1 MRYFECKATV
11 KTPVDIHTEEGAD
24 ICGFA
29 AAKSEEYCEENID
42 KFCACV
48 TDLKNKDCTF
58 LFGGNGSSSF
68 LETEIKRFWKTL
80 NLKGRIV
87 KINEITADKVS
98 RYIRMRHNMILPD
111 DINEYM
117 NVSMLRHIEF
127 DEHIVDTD
135 AQPNLEDFA
144 EFCHLPEL
152 AEEAERINSCKTD
165 HFIGHPVHY
174 LFEENSRD
182 TLIKKADVLIGSLVK
197 ANRLESGRVAV
208 IREKDIIESR
218 CDIIS
223 FAYNNLKGGT
233 LIVSLKKTGS
243 DSKYADYL
251 ESAIEEVCTA
261 ALKHKND
268 VLTIFGINRH
278 DTRTQNTIAAYL
290 KSEIAIVDFKET
302 ASGKTESMDYLSRL
316 AAEKDIHDTEE
327 LRKRLDPNTNEYYIS
342 ELDEIF
348 NDYFSEHL
356 RKTVFPAYTKCS
368 TFKAEKK
375 IGDGSAADKLSEMIG
390 LKNVKDIITKS
401 VNYDKLHE
409 AYKERNIIIEE
420 PARSMIFT
428 GNPGT
433 AKTTVARLTAK
444 IFRENGILEHGNLIE
459 VGRGDLVGQFVG
471 WTAPIIQK
479 YFRKAKGSILFIDEA
494 YALVDDSN
502 SYGDEAINTIVQEM
516 ENHRDD
522 TVVIFAGYPDKM
534 EEFLRKNPGLSSRI
548 AFHVDFP
555 DYSTDELSDIL
566 KLMAKEK
573 CMKLTDEAIE
583 KAEKIFE
590 QAVKNEDFGNG
601 RFVRN
606 LLEQAMMN
614 MAQRLSDTDFR
625 KASDE
630 KITTIEAEDI
640 IIPELNSKADKTNRI
655 GF

>member
-1 MRYFECKATV
+1 
-11 KTPVDIHTEEGAD
+11 
-24 ICGFA
+24 
-29 AAKSEEYCEENID
+29 
-42 KFCACV
+42 
-48 TDLKNKDCTF
+48 
-58 LFGGNGSSSF
+58 
-68 LETEIKRFWKTL
+68 
-80 NLKGRIV
+80 
-87 KINEITADKVS
+87 
-98 RYIRMRHNMILPD
+98 
-111 DINEYM
+111 
-117 NVSMLRHIEF
+117 
-127 DEHIVDTD
+127 
-135 AQPNLEDFA
+135 
-144 EFCHLPEL
+144 
-152 AEEAERINSCKTD
+152 
-165 HFIGHPVHY
+165 
-174 LFEENSRD
+174 
-182 TLIKKADVLIGSLVK
+182 
-197 ANRLESGRVAV
+197 
-208 IREKDIIESR
+208 
-218 CDIIS
+218 
-223 FAYNNLKGGT
+223 
-233 LIVSLKKTGS
+233 
-243 DSKYADYL
+243 
-251 ESAIEEVCTA
+251 
-261 ALKHKND
+261 
-268 VLTIFGINRH
+268 
-278 DTRTQNTIAAYL
+278 
-290 KSEIAIVDFKET
+290 
-302 ASGKTESMDYLSRL
+302 
-316 AAEKDIHDTEE
+316 
-327 LRKRLDPNTNEYYIS
+327 
-342 ELDEIF
+342 
-348 NDYFSEHL
+348 
-356 RKTVFPAYTKCS
+356 
-368 TFKAEKK
+368 
-375 IGDGSAADKLSEMIG
+375 MIG
-390 LKNVKDIITKS
+390 LKNVKDVITKS
-401 VNYDKLHE
+401 VNYYKLHE

-522 TVVIFAGYPDKM
+522 TVVIFAG
-534 EEFLRKNPGLSSRI
+534 SRI

-555 DYSTDELSDIL
+555 DYSTGELSDIL

-583 KAEKIFE
+583 KAEKIFG